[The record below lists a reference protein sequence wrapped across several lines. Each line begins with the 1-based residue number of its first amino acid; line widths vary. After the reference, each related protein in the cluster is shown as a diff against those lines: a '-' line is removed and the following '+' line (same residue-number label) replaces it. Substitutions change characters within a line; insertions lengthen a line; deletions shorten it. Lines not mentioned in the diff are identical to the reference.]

1 MKFDL
6 ELNDKTKKILDNA
19 IDEPISVDEANYLIN
34 VQGQDLFGLLAA
46 ADKVRENVV
55 GNKVT
60 FINNCNLNF
69 TNVCKVLCGFCAFG
83 KSRNDPEAYILT
95 DEEIIQKAD
104 SAVKTGAHEF
114 TLMGGVLPEADI
126 DYYEHLLKL
135 LKDHYPNTMIH
146 GFSPTMIYDAAQVSE
161 MDIKEQLKDIKTQL
175 RLSMNGAVSQS
186 MREKG
191 LVYKLNFGVELPRI
205 KMIAESYE
213 KNHDLA
219 QALWKE
225 DIRECK
231 ILAGM
236 LQPIETFYPEIADIW
251 VENIR
256 NIEIAELTCM
266 NLFQHLP
273 YAPAKSFHWIA
284 DEQEYIQTCG
294 FLTAA
299 RLLMK
304 KGDMNERVEN
314 EFLDQAITAFLS
326 GSYHVRNAAM
336 TAIRRFMQQNEE
348 NSFQV
353 CRRVEGMDNSSSDV
367 EQLLYNL
374 VKEEVC

>member
-1 MKFDL
+1 
-6 ELNDKTKKILDNA
+6 
-19 IDEPISVDEANYLIN
+19 
-34 VQGQDLFGLLAA
+34 
-46 ADKVRENVV
+46 
-55 GNKVT
+55 
-60 FINNCNLNF
+60 
-69 TNVCKVLCGFCAFG
+69 
-83 KSRNDPEAYILT
+83 
-95 DEEIIQKAD
+95 
-104 SAVKTGAHEF
+104 
-114 TLMGGVLPEADI
+114 
-126 DYYEHLLKL
+126 
-135 LKDHYPNTMIH
+135 
-146 GFSPTMIYDAAQVSE
+146 

-251 VENIR
+251 VENIQ

-273 YAPAKSFHWIA
+273 YAPAKSLHWIA
-284 DEQEYIQTCG
+284 DEQEYVQTCG

-304 KGDMNERVEN
+304 KGDMTERASGEL
-314 EFLDQAITAFLS
+314 LDQAICAVHS
-326 GSYHVRNAAM
+326 ESYHVRNAALLV
-336 TAIRRFMQQNEE
+336 IRKYMQHNEE
-348 NSFQV
+348 HAFQV
-353 CRRVEGMDNSSSDV
+353 CRLVEGMADSEV
-367 EQLLYNL
+367 EAEQILYNM
-374 VKEEVC
+374 VKEEAADL